1 MARCGIIHISD
12 IVRSCIIKSLIT
24 VSKYYKPEAIIYSCC
39 SFSVDGKQILAR
51 IGNELT
57 LQDIVDSQWTSLSL
71 PSTESNNPTYCLSPY
86 GHEIAVVEE
95 EILLKK
101 RNQK

>member
-24 VSKYYKPEAIIYSCC
+24 VSKYYKPEAIIYSC
-39 SFSVDGKQILAR
+39 SFSVCGWETNISK